1 MTNQLPIRTRALL
14 AAALAV
20 FTLALSP
27 AHGQTATW
35 NGAGSDNNWSTGANW
50 GGTAPVANNNL
61 TFAGTTRLSSTN
73 DIAADTTF
81 GNITFNSGAGAFTL
95 SGNRITLSS
104 SNKTIQNSSTNTQT
118 IALGMILSNG
128 VTIRANSGAIVLS
141 GNLSGAG
148 AIFKSSSGAFD
159 LTLSGN
165 NTFSRLAQ
173 PAFPISA

>member
-14 AAALAV
+14 GDALAV
-20 FTLALSP
+20 FTLALS
-27 AHGQTATW
+27 
-35 NGAGSDNNWSTGANW
+35 
-50 GGTAPVANNNL
+50 PVANNNL

-128 VTIRANSGAIVLS
+128 ATIRANAGAIVLS

-148 AIFKSSSGAFD
+148 QIFKSSSGAFD
-159 LTLSGN
+159 LPLSGN